1 MEEQFRGG
9 QVDLS
14 ELSQLRKEGNKVL
27 SDSSG
32 GGCPAEWT
40 LTSYPCRWFFQQTR
54 ANVGKTIQMLPKI
67 LNYFVVKGEKLTRL
81 EKRQDPDG

>member
-14 ELSQLRKEGNKVL
+14 ELSQLRKEGNKVP

-32 GGCPAEWT
+32 GGCRQAEWT
-40 LTSYPCRWFFQQTR
+40 LTSYPCKCFFQQTNVR
-54 ANVGKTIQMLPKI
+54 ANVGKTNQ
-67 LNYFVVKGEKLTRL
+67 NAA
-81 EKRQDPDG
+81 